1 MEVNSWDEFQP
12 LQELVLGSFYDR
24 SFFEDIRN
32 PKIRDVLVQ
41 IADETQEDL
50 ENFKEKMKSHGVN
63 VVQYT
68 PKELGYHDNILDY
81 VDIHGRLSLKDSSRH
96 SYRLKANMLPAPPLE
111 PRDNII
117 VMGDKIFVSDPI
129 YSAKKFAKV
138 LKETYGEE
146 SVDDR
151 LLTNNNIKFRPGLDM
166 AVTKLKRILDHSV
179 VDKMTESEIM
189 GRVDDISI
197 DGFCSPNLT
206 RIGTKCIVD
215 IAQTV
220 DSIDFLETNYPK
232 FRYEMI
238 DLGGHNDSIFGV
250 LKPGL
255 VIASNHLRDRG
266 YQRIFNKWKVIYF
279 NDPIW
284 DQVGKFKR
292 LRKKNLG
299 KWWVPGQ
306 EDNDEFT
313 FFVEYFL
320 ENLTGQV
327 DETVFDVNVLVIDD
341 KHVVVNSASKELFK
355 VLKENG
361 MEPIHCPI
369 RHRFFFD
376 GGWHC
381 LTLDI
386 NRKGSQVDYGI

>member
-12 LQELVLGSFYDR
+12 LRELVLGSFYDR
-24 SFFEDIRN
+24 SFFEDIKN
-32 PKIRDVLVQ
+32 PRIRDVLVQ

-50 ENFKEKMKSHGVN
+50 ENFKEKMKSHNVN

-68 PKELGYHDNILDY
+68 PEELGYKESILDY
-81 VDIHGRLSLKDSSRH
+81 VDIYGRLSLHGKSKH
-96 SYRLKANMLPAPPLE
+96 SYPLKQNMLPAPPLE

-117 VMGDKIFVSDPI
+117 TMGDKIFVSDPT
-129 YSAKKFAKV
+129 YASKKFAEA
-138 LKETYGEE
+138 LKITYGTE
-146 SVDDR
+146 SVDDSLFSDEITFR
-151 LLTNNNIKFRPGLDM
+151 RGYNTLVNRLSMTMKKEDVEKLTEDELNQLSKSNLLT
-166 AVTKLKRILDHSV
+166 
-179 VDKMTESEIM
+179 
-189 GRVDDISI
+189 
-197 DGFCSPNLT
+197 GFCSPNLT
-206 RIGTKCIVD
+206 RIGSKCLVD
-215 IAQTV
+215 IAQTKDAV
-220 DSIDFLETNYPK
+220 PFLQKNYSK
-232 FRYEMI
+232 FQYQEL

-255 VIASNHLRDRG
+255 VIASKYLQECGQEKVFDR
-266 YQRIFNKWKVIYF
+266 WKVIYF
-279 NDPIW
+279 DDPVW
-284 DQVGKFKR
+284 DRVDKFRK

-299 KWWVPGQ
+299 KWWVPDQ
-306 EDNDEFT
+306 EDNDDFT
-313 FFVEYFL
+313 YFVEYFL

-355 VLKENG
+355 VLRENG

-381 LTLDI
+381 LTLDT

>member
-1 MEVNSWDEFQP
+1 MVNSWDEFQP

-32 PKIRDVLVQ
+32 PRIRDVLVQ

-50 ENFKEKMKSHGVN
+50 ENFKDKMKSHGVS

-68 PKELGYHDNILDY
+68 PEELGYKESILDY
-81 VDIHGRLSLKDSSRH
+81 VDIYGRLSLQGKGIH
-96 SYRLKANMLPAPPLE
+96 SYPLKANMLPAPPLE

-117 VMGDKIFVSDPI
+117 TMGDKIFVSDPT
-129 YSAKKFAKV
+129 YASKKIAAA
-138 LKETYGEE
+138 LKKTYGEE
-146 SVDDR
+146 AVDDSLFSDQVKFR
-151 LLTNNNIKFRPGLDM
+151 RGYRALVNRLRMTMDISEIESLPKDKLDELSKSNLLT
-166 AVTKLKRILDHSV
+166 
-179 VDKMTESEIM
+179 
-189 GRVDDISI
+189 
-197 DGFCSPNLT
+197 GFCSPNLT
-206 RIGTKCIVD
+206 RIGSKCLVD
-215 IAQTV
+215 IDQTR
-220 DSIDFLETNYPK
+220 DAIPFLRENYPK
-232 FRYEMI
+232 FNYQEI
-238 DLGGHNDSIFGV
+238 NLGGHNDSIFGV

-255 VIASNHLRDRG
+255 VIASKFLVECKQEN
-266 YQRIFNKWKVIYF
+266 IFEKWKVIYF
-279 NDPIW
+279 DDPVW
-284 DQVGKFKR
+284 DRVAKFR
-292 LRKKNLG
+292 SLRKKNLG
-299 KWWVPGQ
+299 KWWVPDQ
-306 EDNDEFT
+306 EDNDDFT
-313 FFVEYFL
+313 YFVEYFL

-381 LTLDI
+381 LTLDTI
-386 NRKGSQVDYGI
+386 RKGEQVDYGI